1 MNSRL
6 QDIATRPTPRDW
18 MAYAFGLPM
27 FACMAAI
34 PPLLLVQF
42 LYLKT
47 PSGQAPASVIVAVF
61 AFGLCIS
68 FWFLRRYINRQY
80 WRLTD
85 SELIGGIRGEVR
97 LPLTS
102 IAKVVVGLPT
112 NSVMAQRGSALLLV
126 FNDATLL
133 PLKLEAMPGGEEL
146 MSALATRLKDRLIHD
161 YSYSPEEIRMLRTAD
176 PNAVIR
182 RK

>member
-18 MAYAFGLPM
+18 MAYAVGFPM
-27 FACMAAI
+27 FACIAAI
-34 PPLLLVQF
+34 PPLLLLQF
-42 LYLKT
+42 FYLKT
-47 PSGQAPASVIVAVF
+47 SSGQAPVSAIVAGF

-68 FWFLRRYINRQY
+68 SWFVRRSINRQC

-85 SELIGGIRGEVR
+85 SELIGGIRGQVR

-102 IAKVVVGLPT
+102 IEKVIVGLPT
-112 NSVMAQRGSALLLV
+112 NSMMAQKGSALLLV

-133 PLKLEAMPGGEEL
+133 PLKLQAMPCGEEL
-146 MSALATRLKDRLIHD
+146 MSALMTKLKDRLIHD

>member
-1 MNSRL
+1 
-6 QDIATRPTPRDW
+6 
-18 MAYAFGLPM
+18 MAYALGLPM
-27 FACMAAI
+27 LACMAAI

-47 PSGQAPASVIVAVF
+47 PSGRAPESVIVTVF
-61 AFGLCIS
+61 AFGLCMSI
-68 FWFLRRYINRQY
+68 WFLRRCINRQY

-85 SELIGGIRGEVR
+85 SELIGGIRGQLR
-97 LPLTS
+97 LPLTFV
-102 IAKVVVGLPT
+102 AKVIVGLPA

-126 FNDATLL
+126 FNDGTLL

-146 MSALATRLKDRLIHD
+146 MAALTTKLKDRLIHD